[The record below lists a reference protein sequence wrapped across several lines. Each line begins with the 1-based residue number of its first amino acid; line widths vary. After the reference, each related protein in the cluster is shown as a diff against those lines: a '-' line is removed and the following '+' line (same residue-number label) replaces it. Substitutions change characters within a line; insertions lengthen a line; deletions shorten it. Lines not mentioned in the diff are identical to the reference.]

1 MPRVPDKTYGP
12 PELHLVFDADPVAIR
27 RSLSRMLASPP
38 LSGLAAEARGVAELV
53 LAESLNNVAEHAY
66 DEGGGSIEV
75 TLRQD
80 PDGILCQIVDSGRSM
95 PNGRLPEGQLPT
107 NTNAQLQDLPEGGFG
122 WHLIRSL
129 CADLS
134 YTRSEGRNLLMY
146 LIPG

>member
-1 MPRVPDKTYGP
+1 MPDPTAGT
-12 PELHLVFDADPVAIR
+12 PELHLVFGADPLAIR

-38 LSGLAAEARGVAELV
+38 LSGLVVEARAVAELV

-66 DEGGGSIEV
+66 GEGGGSVEV

-80 PDGILCQIVDSGRSM
+80 AGGVLCLIVDSGRTM
-95 PNGRLPEGQLPT
+95 PNGRLPEGQLPPS
-107 NTNAQLQDLPEGGFG
+107 NTSRLQDLPEGGFG

-129 CADLS
+129 CAELS
-134 YTRSEGRNLLMY
+134 YTRSEGRNILRF